1 MDIEKEIERQFN
13 IIIQKAEEVF
23 PKEELYNKIKKSIVE
38 KRPLKV
44 KFGIDPTGTELHLG
58 HAVPLRKLREFQDLG
73 HEVNLI
79 IGTFTAKIGDPTGK
93 NETRKMLT
101 DEEIRENLKT
111 YLEQASKILDIKKL
125 KVLYNGDWLAKL
137 TFTNLIEILS
147 HFTVSQMTSR
157 EDFANRLKNNIPVSL
172 VELMY
177 PMMQGYDSV
186 EMHAD
191 IELGG
196 MDQKFNLLRG
206 RDLQRAFN
214 QEQQVCLV
222 FPILEGTYG
231 KEKMSKSLNNYI
243 GVTEKANDIFGKIM
257 SIPDSLILT
266 YFKLTT
272 NRSIKEV
279 EQLRDEVS
287 QNPFEMKK
295 RLGEEIVRFY
305 HSKDEAKKAREY
317 FEAVFSKKEIH
328 EEIRELILNQN
339 ISLLE
344 LVVKEN
350 EVSKSEAR
358 RLILA
363 GAVKIN
369 NEKAENTDKIIEPN
383 NQIIK
388 IGKKN
393 IFKII
398 KG

>member
-177 PMMQGYDSV
+177 PMMQGNDSV

>member
-23 PKEELYNKIKKSIVE
+23 PKDDLYNKIKKSLVE
-38 KRPLKV
+38 KKPLKV

-101 DEEIRENLKT
+101 DEEINENLKT
-111 YLEQASKILDIKKL
+111 YLEQASKILDIGKL
-125 KVLYNGDWLAKL
+125 KVLYNGDWLSKL
-137 TFTNLIEILS
+137 TFTNLIEIFS

-157 EDFANRLKNNIPVSL
+157 EDFSNRLKNNIPVSL

-206 RDLQRAFN
+206 RDLQKAFN

-231 KEKMSKSLNNYI
+231 KDKMSKSLNNYI
-243 GVTEKANDIFGKIM
+243 GIIEKANDMFGKIM
-257 SIPDSLILT
+257 SIPDSLIAT

-272 NRSIKEV
+272 PRSLKEV
-279 EQLRDEVS
+279 EDLKDGIS
-287 QNPFEMKK
+287 KNPFEMKK
-295 RLGEEIVRFY
+295 RLGQEIVALY
-305 HSKDEAKKAREY
+305 HSDEEAKKAREY
-317 FEAVFSKKEIH
+317 FETVFSKREIH
-328 EEIRELILNQN
+328 EEVREIILKENTSLID
-339 ISLLE
+339 

-369 NEKAENTDKIIEPN
+369 NEKAENIEEIIEAKG
-383 NQIIK
+383 QIIK